1 MNTIE
6 LMKHAS
12 LLCDKSTCGYKI
24 GCLAVRDGGI
34 LLEGFNEQLAGE
46 MYCQNGTCSRQ
57 ELGLTKGKDPHIV
70 CAIHA
75 EASVIA
81 QAASKGISLEG
92 CDIYVTT
99 FPCLICARS
108 LVKVGI
114 GHLYYMTDYTD
125 GNQARSLLE
134 ANGIEI
140 VNVSKKDTWGE
151 D

>member
-1 MNTIE
+1 MNSTE
-6 LMKHAS
+6 LMKYAS

-24 GCLAVRDGGI
+24 GCLAVKGGEI
-34 LLEGFNEQLAGE
+34 LLEGFNEQLVGE
-46 MYCQNGTCSRQ
+46 MYCQHGKCSRH
-57 ELGLTKGKDPHIV
+57 ERGLSKGKDPHIV

-81 QAASKGISLEG
+81 QAAGKGISLEG

-108 LVKVGI
+108 LVKAGI
-114 GHLYYMTDYTD
+114 KRLYFMTDYSD
-125 GNQARSLLE
+125 GNQAHSLLG
-134 ANGIEI
+134 ANNIEI
-140 VNVSKKDTWGE
+140 INVSKQTVWGE